1 VAKRCRG
8 LVTADDAAAISA
20 FESARQIEEPSAFE
34 RARTDLCWGERLRRA
49 GRRRE
54 ARVRLG
60 VALEGFEASGATP
73 FAERA
78 RNELRATGLTPRRR
92 EAATADQLTS
102 QELQIARLVAE
113 GKTNRDVAAI
123 LFVSPKTVEFHL
135 TRVYRKLD
143 IRSRTELVRRM
154 TAGENRDRVS

>member
-1 VAKRCRG
+1 
-8 LVTADDAAAISA
+8 
-20 FESARQIEEPSAFE
+20 EPSAFE

-60 VALEGFEASGATP
+60 VALEAFEASGATP

-92 EAATADQLTS
+92 EPATADQLTS

-143 IRSRTELVRRM
+143 IRSRTELVG
-154 TAGENRDRVS
+154 GENRGAR